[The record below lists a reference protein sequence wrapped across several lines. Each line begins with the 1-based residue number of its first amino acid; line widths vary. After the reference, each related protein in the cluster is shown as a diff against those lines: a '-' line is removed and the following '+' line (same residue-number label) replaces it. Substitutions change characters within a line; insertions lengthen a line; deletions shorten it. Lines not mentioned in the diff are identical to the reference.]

1 MLDNTTRL
9 LGQSKL
15 MSEVRNLVEK
25 VAASEAN
32 VLILGETGTGK
43 ELVARSIHENSDRK
57 NGPFVPINC
66 GAIPAELLES
76 ELFGHEKGAFTG
88 AVSARK
94 GRFELAE
101 GGTLFLDE
109 IGDMPLD
116 MQVKILRVLQEKVF
130 ERVGGSKQIA
140 TDVRI
145 IAATHQNLES
155 QVDRNEFR
163 RDLYYRLN
171 VFPIE
176 TPPLR
181 DRQDDL
187 PVLIDSMVAQFGS
200 GGGHIS
206 FDEKSTEALQQ
217 CEWEGNVRELLNVI
231 ERLSVLYPAEIIDVE
246 RLPAKYRPSEPC
258 TSVATETSSALNDM
272 AEEVVDL
279 KMTVQNFEAS
289 FIRKALE
296 LTAGNV
302 SQAAAK
308 LSLRRTTLVEKIRKY
323 DINFA

>member
-187 PVLIDSMVAQFGS
+187 PILIDSMVAQFGS
-200 GGGHIS
+200 GGDHIS
-206 FDEKSTEALQQ
+206 FDEKSTQALQQ

-258 TSVATETSSALNDM
+258 IDVATETSSALNDM

>member
-187 PVLIDSMVAQFGS
+187 PILIDSMVAQFGS

-206 FDEKSTEALQQ
+206 FDEKSTQALQQ

-258 TSVATETSSALNDM
+258 TDVATETSSALNDM

>member
-1 MLDNTTRL
+1 MN
-9 LGQSKL
+9 
-15 MSEVRNLVEK
+15 EVRNLVAK

-43 ELVARSIHENSDRK
+43 ELVARSVHENSDRK

-88 AVSARK
+88 AVSGRK

-130 ERVGGSKQIA
+130 ERVGGSKQIS
-140 TDVRI
+140 TNVRI
-145 IAATHQNLES
+145 IAATHQNLEA

-163 RDLYYRLN
+163 MDLYYRLN

-187 PVLIDSMVAQFGS
+187 PVLIDAMVAQFGS
-200 GGGHIS
+200 GDDHIS
-206 FDEKSTEALQQ
+206 FDEKSIQALKQ

-231 ERLSVLYPAEIIDVE
+231 ERLSVLYPAEVIDVE
-246 RLPAKYRPSEPC
+246 RLPAKYRPSAPC
-258 TSVATETSSALNDM
+258 TNVATDTPSALNQMD
-272 AEEVVDL
+272 EEVVDL

-302 SQAAAK
+302 SQAATK

>member
-1 MLDNTTRL
+1 MN
-9 LGQSKL
+9 
-15 MSEVRNLVEK
+15 EVRTLVAK

-43 ELVARSIHENSDRK
+43 ELVARSVHENSDRK

-88 AVSARK
+88 AVSGRK

-130 ERVGGSKQIA
+130 ERVGGSKQIS
-140 TDVRI
+140 TNVRI
-145 IAATHQNLES
+145 IAATHQNLEA

-163 RDLYYRLN
+163 MDLYYRLN

-187 PVLIDSMVAQFGS
+187 PVLIDAMVAQFGS
-200 GGGHIS
+200 GDDHIS
-206 FDEKSTEALQQ
+206 FDEKSTQALKQ

-231 ERLSVLYPAEIIDVE
+231 ERLSVLYPAEVIDVE
-246 RLPAKYRPSEPC
+246 RLPAKYRPSAPC
-258 TSVATETSSALNDM
+258 TNVATDTPSALNQMD
-272 AEEVVDL
+272 EEVVDL

-302 SQAAAK
+302 SQAATK

>member
-187 PVLIDSMVAQFGS
+187 PILIDSMVAQFGS

>member
-1 MLDNTTRL
+1 MPDNKTRL

-15 MSEVRNLVEK
+15 MNEVRTLVAK

-43 ELVARSIHENSDRK
+43 ELVARSVHENSDRK

-88 AVSARK
+88 AVSGRK

-140 TDVRI
+140 TNVRI
-145 IAATHQNLES
+145 IAATHQNLEA

-163 RDLYYRLN
+163 MDLYYRLN

-187 PVLIDSMVAQFGS
+187 PVLIDAMVAQFGS
-200 GGGHIS
+200 GDDHIS
-206 FDEKSTEALQQ
+206 FDEKSIQALKQ

-231 ERLSVLYPAEIIDVE
+231 ERLSVLYPAEVIDVE
-246 RLPAKYRPSEPC
+246 RLPAKYRPSAPC
-258 TSVATETSSALNDM
+258 TNVATDTPSALNQMD
-272 AEEVVDL
+272 EEVVDL

-302 SQAAAK
+302 SQAATK

>member
-1 MLDNTTRL
+1 
-9 LGQSKL
+9 

-130 ERVGGSKQIA
+130 ERVGGSKQID

-145 IAATHQNLES
+145 IAATHQNLEA

-176 TPPLR
+176 MPPLR

-187 PVLIDSMVAQFGS
+187 PILIDAMVAKFGS
-200 GGGHIS
+200 GSDHIS
-206 FDEKSTEALQQ
+206 FDEKSTQALKQ

-246 RLPAKYRPSEPC
+246 RLPAKYRPSAPC
-258 TSVATETSSALNDM
+258 TNVATETSSALIDM

>member
-1 MLDNTTRL
+1 
-9 LGQSKL
+9 

-187 PVLIDSMVAQFGS
+187 PVLIESMVAMFGS
-200 GGGHIS
+200 GGDHIT
-206 FDEKSTEALQQ
+206 FDEKSTQALKQ

-258 TSVATETSSALNDM
+258 TDVATETSSALNDM

>member
-187 PVLIDSMVAQFGS
+187 PILIDSMVAQFGS
-200 GGGHIS
+200 GGDHIS
-206 FDEKSTEALQQ
+206 FDEKSTQALQQ

-258 TSVATETSSALNDM
+258 TDVATETSSALNDM

>member
-1 MLDNTTRL
+1 MN
-9 LGQSKL
+9 
-15 MSEVRNLVEK
+15 EVRNLVAK

-43 ELVARSIHENSDRK
+43 ELVARSVHENSDRK

-88 AVSARK
+88 AVSGRK

-140 TDVRI
+140 TNVRI
-145 IAATHQNLES
+145 IAATHQNLEA

-163 RDLYYRLN
+163 MDLYYRLN

-187 PVLIDSMVAQFGS
+187 PVLIDAMVAQFGS
-200 GGGHIS
+200 GDDHIS
-206 FDEKSTEALQQ
+206 FDEKSIQALKQ

-231 ERLSVLYPAEIIDVE
+231 ERLSVLYPAEVIDVE
-246 RLPAKYRPSEPC
+246 RLPVKYRPSAPC
-258 TSVATETSSALNDM
+258 TNVATETPSALNQMD
-272 AEEVVDL
+272 EEVVDL

-302 SQAAAK
+302 SQAATK

>member
-1 MLDNTTRL
+1 MN
-9 LGQSKL
+9 
-15 MSEVRNLVEK
+15 EVRNLVAK

-43 ELVARSIHENSDRK
+43 ELVARSVHENSDRK

-88 AVSARK
+88 AVSGRK

-140 TDVRI
+140 TNVRI
-145 IAATHQNLES
+145 IAATHQNLEA

-163 RDLYYRLN
+163 MDLYYRLN

-187 PVLIDSMVAQFGS
+187 PVLIDAMVAQFGS
-200 GGGHIS
+200 GDDHIS
-206 FDEKSTEALQQ
+206 FDEKSTQALKQ
-217 CEWEGNVRELLNVI
+217 CKWEGNVRELLNVI
-231 ERLSVLYPAEIIDVE
+231 ERLSVLYPAEVIDVE
-246 RLPAKYRPSEPC
+246 RLPVKYRPSAPC
-258 TSVATETSSALNDM
+258 TNVATETPSALNQMD
-272 AEEVVDL
+272 EEVVDL

-302 SQAAAK
+302 SQAATK

>member
-1 MLDNTTRL
+1 MPDNKTRL

-15 MSEVRNLVEK
+15 MNEVRNLVAK

-43 ELVARSIHENSDRK
+43 ELVARSVHENSDRK

-88 AVSARK
+88 AVSGRK

-140 TDVRI
+140 TNVRI
-145 IAATHQNLES
+145 IAATHQNLEA

-163 RDLYYRLN
+163 MDLYYRLN

-187 PVLIDSMVAQFGS
+187 PVLIDAMVAQFGS
-200 GGGHIS
+200 GDDHIS
-206 FDEKSTEALQQ
+206 FDEKSTQALKQ
-217 CEWEGNVRELLNVI
+217 CKWEGNVRELLNVI
-231 ERLSVLYPAEIIDVE
+231 ERLSVLYPAEVIDVE
-246 RLPAKYRPSEPC
+246 RLPVKYRPSAPC
-258 TSVATETSSALNDM
+258 TNVATETPSALNQMD
-272 AEEVVDL
+272 EEVVDL

-302 SQAAAK
+302 SQAATK

>member
-1 MLDNTTRL
+1 MN
-9 LGQSKL
+9 
-15 MSEVRNLVEK
+15 EVRNLVAK

-43 ELVARSIHENSDRK
+43 ELVARSVHENSDRK

-88 AVSARK
+88 AVSGRK

-140 TDVRI
+140 TNVRI
-145 IAATHQNLES
+145 IAATHQNLEA

-163 RDLYYRLN
+163 MDLYYRLN

-187 PVLIDSMVAQFGS
+187 PVLIDAMVAQFGS
-200 GGGHIS
+200 GDDHIS
-206 FDEKSTEALQQ
+206 FDEKSIQALKQ

-231 ERLSVLYPAEIIDVE
+231 ERLSVLYPAEVIDVE
-246 RLPAKYRPSEPC
+246 RLPAKYRPSAPC
-258 TSVATETSSALNDM
+258 TNVATDTPSALNQMD
-272 AEEVVDL
+272 EEVVDL

-302 SQAAAK
+302 SQAATK

>member
-1 MLDNTTRL
+1 
-9 LGQSKL
+9 
-15 MSEVRNLVEK
+15 MSEVRNLVGK

-140 TDVRI
+140 TNVRI
-145 IAATHQNLES
+145 IAATHQNLEA

-187 PVLIDSMVAQFGS
+187 PVLIDAMVAQFGS
-200 GGGHIS
+200 DGDHIS
-206 FDEKSTEALQQ
+206 FDEKSTEALKQ

-231 ERLSVLYPAEIIDVE
+231 ERLSVLYPAEMIDVE
-246 RLPAKYRPSEPC
+246 RLPAKYRPAENY
-258 TSVATETSSALNDM
+258 TNVTTETSSALNDM

>member
-1 MLDNTTRL
+1 MN
-9 LGQSKL
+9 
-15 MSEVRNLVEK
+15 EVRTLVAK

-43 ELVARSIHENSDRK
+43 ELVARSVHENSDRK

-88 AVSARK
+88 AVSGRK

-130 ERVGGSKQIA
+130 ERVGGSKQIS
-140 TDVRI
+140 TNVRI
-145 IAATHQNLES
+145 IAATHQNLEA

-163 RDLYYRLN
+163 MDLYYRLN

-187 PVLIDSMVAQFGS
+187 PVLIDAMVAQFGS
-200 GGGHIS
+200 GDDHIS
-206 FDEKSTEALQQ
+206 FDEKSIQALKQ

-231 ERLSVLYPAEIIDVE
+231 ERLSVLYPAEVIDVE
-246 RLPAKYRPSEPC
+246 RLPAKYRPSAPC
-258 TSVATETSSALNDM
+258 TNVATDTPSALNQMD
-272 AEEVVDL
+272 EEVVDL

-302 SQAAAK
+302 SQAATK

>member
-1 MLDNTTRL
+1 MPDNKTRL

-15 MSEVRNLVEK
+15 MNEVRTLVAK

-43 ELVARSIHENSDRK
+43 ELVARSVHENSDRK

-88 AVSARK
+88 AVSGRK

-130 ERVGGSKQIA
+130 ERVGGSKQIS
-140 TDVRI
+140 TNVRI
-145 IAATHQNLES
+145 IAATHQNLEA

-163 RDLYYRLN
+163 MDLYYRLN

-187 PVLIDSMVAQFGS
+187 PVLIDAMVAQFGS
-200 GGGHIS
+200 GDDHIS
-206 FDEKSTEALQQ
+206 FDEKSIQALKQ

-231 ERLSVLYPAEIIDVE
+231 ERLSVLYPAEVIDVE
-246 RLPAKYRPSEPC
+246 RLPAKYRPSAPC
-258 TSVATETSSALNDM
+258 TNVATDTPSALNQMD
-272 AEEVVDL
+272 EEVVDL

-302 SQAAAK
+302 SQAATK

>member
-187 PVLIDSMVAQFGS
+187 PILIDSMVAQFGS

-258 TSVATETSSALNDM
+258 TDVATETSSALNDM

>member
-1 MLDNTTRL
+1 MPDNKTRL

-15 MSEVRNLVEK
+15 MNEVRNLVAK

-43 ELVARSIHENSDRK
+43 ELVARSVHENSDRK

-88 AVSARK
+88 AVSGRK

-140 TDVRI
+140 TNVRI
-145 IAATHQNLES
+145 IAATHQNLEA

-163 RDLYYRLN
+163 MDLYYRLN

-187 PVLIDSMVAQFGS
+187 PVLIDAMVAQFGS
-200 GGGHIS
+200 GDDHIS
-206 FDEKSTEALQQ
+206 FDEKSTQALKQ

-231 ERLSVLYPAEIIDVE
+231 ERLSVLYPAEVIDVE
-246 RLPAKYRPSEPC
+246 RLPAKYRPSAPC
-258 TSVATETSSALNDM
+258 TNVATETSSALNQMD
-272 AEEVVDL
+272 EEVVDL

-302 SQAAAK
+302 SQAATK